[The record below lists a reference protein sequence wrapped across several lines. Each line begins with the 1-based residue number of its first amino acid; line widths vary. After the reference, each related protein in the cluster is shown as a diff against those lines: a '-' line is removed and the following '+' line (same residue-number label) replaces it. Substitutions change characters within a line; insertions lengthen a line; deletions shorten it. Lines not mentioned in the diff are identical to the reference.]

1 MNSMNHKMLSL
12 MIHAGYEGIDQ
23 KQCIFF
29 AMSILLIL
37 SPSGICFR
45 LTYWVN
51 GLRVIHKC
59 KL

>member
-29 AMSILLIL
+29 CNVDPPYFITFRYLFSLNIL
-37 SPSGICFR
+37 GE
-45 LTYWVN
+45 WVACYTQ
-51 GLRVIHKC
+51 V
-59 KL
+59 